1 VWIEEAKSMARSG
14 TAAKKAPAKSATP
27 PRGVRKPSALRG
39 SVVVA
44 DSAPSIFTADATVER
59 LIAVLGNNTL
69 ARILGVSPS
78 QPTRWRSKQ
87 EAIKPVNRRRLSD
100 LDHVLDR
107 LLMELWP
114 DQAGDWMTSPN
125 AHLGGATPIDVLAL
139 RGAAPVLEAI
149 DALATGA
156 FA

>member
-1 VWIEEAKSMARSG
+1 MTTSGSPAKK
-14 TAAKKAPAKSATP
+14 AAKKASGKKAAA
-27 PRGVRKPSALRG
+27 SALTGGKKTRAATTRG
-39 SVVVA
+39 SVVIA
-44 DSAPSIFTADATVER
+44 ESAPSIFTPDATVAR
-59 LIAVLGNNTL
+59 LVTVLGNNTL

-78 QPTRWRSKQ
+78 QPTRWRGGQ

-125 AHLGGATPIDVLAL
+125 AHLGGAAPIDVLVL
-139 RGAAPVLEAI
+139 RGAAPVLAAI

-156 FA
+156 FV